1 MTDRDPDESELD
13 AVRDA
18 LAEAADT
25 AGDAGPADTADGGRD
40 GVFLVT
46 HADDA
51 SAVLRDVGSGQVH
64 TLSSNP
70 GVAEG
75 EAIEGVVAPDPPM
88 NVSWQLVEVEER
100 REIAVEES
108 EEPPTQHSIDL
119 AADQPVGELT
129 RTERAGTGEIHVI
142 SVPEN
147 DTERAV
153 ADVLDD
159 ADTSR
164 TRAARLGVNRVEIRS
179 APGVVVVRYMP

>member
-1 MTDRDPDESELD
+1 MTDRDSDGSELD

-18 LAEAADT
+18 LAEAA
-25 AGDAGPADTADGGRD
+25 GDAGPADTDDGEHD
-40 GVFLVT
+40 GTFLVT
-46 HADDA
+46 HADDG
-51 SAVLRDVGSGQVH
+51 SAVLRDVDSGRVY

-75 EAIEGVVAPDPPM
+75 EAVEGVVAPDPPM

-100 REIAVEES
+100 RHIAIEES
-108 EEPPTQHSIDL
+108 EEPPTRRSLDL
-119 AADQPVGELT
+119 AADQAVGELT

-142 SVPEN
+142 SVSEG
-147 DTERAV
+147 DTDQAV

-159 ADTSR
+159 ADTGR

-179 APGVVVVRYMP
+179 APGVVAVRYMP